1 MADNQKNKERLKE
14 ITDSIEQ
21 GIQDLFQSEKYA
33 EYLRTMSRFH
43 RYSVNNVMLINM
55 QRPNATLVAGFNKWR
70 DQFGRNVM
78 KGEKGIKIIA
88 PTPFKKKIEQDKLDP
103 DTKTPMRDRDGNI
116 LTEEVEIQIPMYKVV
131 SVFDVSQTDGKAL
144 PELAS
149 SLSGN
154 VQEYEVFMEA
164 LRRSAPVPIAFEK
177 MAANLDGYF
186 NSDEQRIAIRDDMS
200 EVQTVS
206 ATIHEI
212 AHSKLHNKDLP
223 EIKEQWKLVMV
234 SDGGTR
240 KDYVGGFNSQ
250 EEAEAAG
257 EDNGWVFVDENQ
269 FAWRLEVEEDTAIA
283 EFVKKSRRTEEVEAE
298 SVSYAVCA
306 YYGIATGENSFGY
319 IASWSKDK
327 DLTEL
332 RASLETINKTASGLI
347 SDIDNNYREIA
358 KERGIDLT
366 APEQSEQPAQED
378 APEQSVPDTTPE
390 QAPSEPEYVYKLH
403 ANPRSTSE
411 KDASFIQAYER
422 KDGELYP
429 GDIIGFGAYD
439 ALRPLLNKLNDKKSA
454 PEEARKA
461 LDAALDKQPG
471 YEEWSEPATAENSPD
486 QPDTPSDDVSAYLPD
501 EAPLGGGRIVDMQVE
516 TYNPEA
522 KPEYPANYPMPDPT
536 ISIEAMNA
544 YGYTDGDMLPLTKER
559 AIELFQRDVPVYML
573 YEDNTEAMA
582 FNTDE
587 IITFD
592 GMLGVTAADWE
603 LAPADLK
610 TQPDMEQAFFDNPA
624 DCFAIYQVKSGEEY
638 RDLRFERY
646 DQLEKQGIVPDR
658 ANYDCVYTAPLTAP
672 GGTIDRLYALFDDFN
687 DSIPADYHARSASVS
702 DIIALKQSGK
712 VSCHYIDAWG
722 YKELSAFLKPE
733 NYLKTA
739 EMTAED
745 DYGMIDGIIN
755 NGSKPTVAELEATVK
770 AGGKISLLDLADAV
784 RDERGKQKP
793 SVLQQLKTQPPK
805 REQTK
810 TAPVKGAEMEL

>member
-1 MADNQKNKERLKE
+1 MADNQKNKDRLKE

-78 KGEKGIKIIA
+78 KGEKGIRIIA

-103 DTKTPMRDRDGNI
+103 DTKTPIRDRDGNK

-154 VQEYEVFMEA
+154 VQEYEAFMEA

-200 EVQTVS
+200 EVQSVS

-347 SDIDNNYREIA
+347 SDIDRNYREIA
-358 KERGIDLT
+358 KERGIDQT
-366 APEQSEQPAQED
+366 APEQTEQATQVEPLEQPASE
-378 APEQSVPDTTPE
+378 AAPE
-390 QAPSEPEYVYKLH
+390 QAPSEPELVYKLH

-411 KDASFIQAYER
+411 KDASFIQVYER
-422 KDGELYP
+422 KDGELHP

-439 ALRPLLNKLNDKKSA
+439 DFSPLVNRMN
-454 PEEARKA
+454 EEKA
-461 LDAALDKQPG
+461 TPDQAAALAEDYV
-471 YEEWSEPATAENSPD
+471 YEPPIRDEKIVDVKIETYD
-486 QPDTPSDDVSAYLPD
+486 PSVPLPD
-501 EAPLGGGRIVDMQVE
+501 F
-516 TYNPEA
+516 
-522 KPEYPANYPMPDPT
+522 PADYPMPDPDVT
-536 ISIEAMNA
+536 IADRNA
-544 YGYTDGDMLPLTKER
+544 YGYTENDLLPLSHAKAVEFFEKDET
-559 AIELFQRDVPVYML
+559 IYML
-573 YEDNTEAMA
+573 YSGNGAGMA
-582 FNTDE
+582 FDMDDIDHHSGLFGIRRE
-587 IITFD
+587 
-592 GMLGVTAADWE
+592 DWE
-603 LAPADLK
+603 QEREYLELAAGHEM
-610 TQPDMEQAFFDNPA
+610 TEQELENSFLNNPA
-624 DCFAIYQVKSGEEY
+624 DAFAIYQLKHSEET
-638 RDLRFERY
+638 RDLRFEP
-646 DQLEKQGIVPDR
+646 LERIEAVGLTAERD
-658 ANYDCVYTAPLTAP
+658 NYELVYTAALNDAGDTY
-672 GGTIDRLYALFDDFN
+672 DRLNSLYDTFNLNHPEDFKGH
-687 DSIPADYHARSASVS
+687 SLSVS
-702 DIIALKQSGK
+702 DIVALKQGGV
-712 VSCHYIDAWG
+712 VSCHYVDSFG
-722 YKELSAFLKPE
+722 FNEQPHFLQPD

-770 AGGKISLLDLADAV
+770 AGGQISLLDLANAV